1 MINIIKKYKLEIF
14 FSISFLLM
22 GMLVG
27 YFSNS
32 NGNYWYYN
40 LNKPSFTPPSYIF
53 PIVWTILYL
62 MLGVIFAKIWQIKK
76 YKGNQLIAPIFILQL
91 LINLTWSPLFFFAQ
105 RIDLALYNIIIL
117 WSLLAYLLYM
127 LRKETF
133 ILILFIPYFMW
144 ISLALVLNYYIY
156 ILN

>member
-1 MINIIKKYKLEIF
+1 MINIVKKYKLEIL

-53 PIVWTILYL
+53 PIVWTVLYL

-76 YKGNQLIAPIFILQL
+76 YEGNQLLAPIFILQL
-91 LINLTWSPLFFFAQ
+91 IINLTWSPLFFFAQ

-117 WSLLAYLLYM
+117 WSLLARLLYM